1 MVKPRA
7 LGNALGILCIL
18 GIKSNE
24 SSPGSYVTQPWIKI
38 VFVNIHGSIIYLL
51 QNFMYF
57 SLMSGDGYIKI

>member
-24 SSPGSYVTQPWIKI
+24 SSPGSYVTQTTMNKNS
-38 VFVNIHGSIIYLL
+38 FC
-51 QNFMYF
+51 
-57 SLMSGDGYIKI
+57 